1 MEHVGIQIST
11 ACTLALADSMRLP
24 ESSGPPLRRKLRCGY
39 ERAQRKRDSVGQ
51 IMASLFVTCL
61 LLGYKLGCFNEI
73 VRLRNRKRELTHL
86 RDLQQA
92 ELDKRDQA
100 IRDWLAVLPD
110 MSAAVN
116 RGSLN
121 ADTREK
127 LVGVCVNHSA
137 HGQGRIVE
145 ISRFESRGKP
155 VLIQF
160 DKGEMHSYSWESLMK
175 KVTVLAD
182 QTAPPSEFS
191 VAAASVVRTQTVKTG
206 VKQSKQKAD
215 ESLGKLARR
224 FSFMSFRNESHAP
237 FPLKSEVGSAGPAL
251 GIASATANSEEAP
264 CLDPSAAAAAAPS
277 ESTNPFPRLC
287 LHAPNR
293 KRLRATER
301 STHTRSPVPPCTRS
315 RTHPCT
321 RFCVLLCLHT
331 LWHSMRA

>member
-1 MEHVGIQIST
+1 
-11 ACTLALADSMRLP
+11 
-24 ESSGPPLRRKLRCGY
+24 
-39 ERAQRKRDSVGQ
+39 
-51 IMASLFVTCL
+51 MASLFVKCL
-61 LLGYKLGCFNEI
+61 LLGYKFGCFNEL
-73 VRLRNRKRELTHL
+73 VRLRNRKKELTHL

-160 DKGEMHSYSWESLMK
+160 DKGEVHSYSWESLMK

-182 QTAPPSEFS
+182 QTAAPSEFS
-191 VAAASVVRTQTVKTG
+191 VAAASLVRTQTVKVG

-215 ESLGKLARR
+215 KSLGNLARR
-224 FSFMSFRNESHAP
+224 FSSMRFQNKSQAP
-237 FPLKSEVGSAGPAL
+237 FPQKSEAGSAGLAL
-251 GIASATANSEEAP
+251 GIACATVHSEEGP
-264 CLDPSAAAAAAPS
+264 CLDPSAAAAAAAPS
-277 ESTNPFPRLC
+277 ESANSFPRLC
-287 LHAPNR
+287 LHAPNFT
-293 KRLRATER
+293 RLPVMER
-301 STHTRSPVPPCTRS
+301 RTQALIPPCTRS
-315 RTHPCT
+315 RPHARV
-321 RFCVLLCLHT
+321 RFCVLLCLQT
-331 LWHSMRA
+331 PWHSCALDAVDRETDTGVCR

>member
-1 MEHVGIQIST
+1 
-11 ACTLALADSMRLP
+11 
-24 ESSGPPLRRKLRCGY
+24 
-39 ERAQRKRDSVGQ
+39 
-51 IMASLFVTCL
+51 MASLFVTCL

-160 DKGEMHSYSWESLMK
+160 DKGEVHSYSWESLMK
-175 KVTVLAD
+175 KITVLAD

-237 FPLKSEVGSAGPAL
+237 FPQKSEVGPQKSEVGSAGPAL
-251 GIASATANSEEAP
+251 GIACATANSEEAP
-264 CLDPSAAAAAAPS
+264 CLDPSAAAVAAPS
-277 ESTNPFPRLC
+277 ESTNSFPRLC
-287 LHAPNR
+287 LHAPNEPQTLAR
-293 KRLRATER
+293 NGTQHARAVTCCTVHSVSHKPMRALLRAT
-301 STHTRSPVPPCTRS
+301 VPPY
-315 RTHPCT
+315 
-321 RFCVLLCLHT
+321 V
-331 LWHSMRA
+331 MA